1 MINRKVFVNR
11 TLNLRKIKYIGLD
24 MDHTLVRYNTVAF
37 ESLAYD
43 GMLQK
48 LVNEKGYPAEIL
60 KLKIDFSTVIRGLVI
75 DSTKGNLLKVSRHGA
90 ICGTLH
96 GTEKI
101 SFHQQQRDYQGTYV
115 DLGSD
120 DFSSIDTSFS
130 ISVAI
135 LFGQLVDL
143 KDKNLGAYPD
153 YSVVLKDIV
162 EVMDMSHRDDS
173 LKSIVRKNLGDYI
186 IQEPAVAEGLERY
199 KKHGKKI
206 FILTNSDFH
215 YTKALLDYAINPF
228 LKNHDSW
235 MDLFDYTI
243 TLARKPRFFFDK
255 LNFLKVNPED
265 GSMTNYDADLVPG
278 IYQGGCADLFEK
290 SLKIGGDD
298 ILYIGDHIYGD
309 IVRLKKDCAWRTAL
323 VVEELGEE
331 IEKMQKVKPSQD
343 KIRELMRQKTP
354 LEDQLVDLVSQEI
367 ETNVDN
373 GDKISEVQTAIA
385 QIDNQIAP
393 LIKNTQAAFNPTWG
407 EVMRAGNEESYFA
420 NQVDR
425 FADIYMPKL
434 ADLLAASPR
443 TYYRSYRRPLAHE
456 QALSLIIDD
465 PDS

>member
-1 MINRKVFVNR
+1 MNRRVFINR
-11 TLNLRKIKYIGLD
+11 TLNLRKIKCIGLD

-43 GMLQK
+43 GMLKK
-48 LVNEKGYPAEIL
+48 LVDEKQYPAEIL
-60 KLKIDFSTVIRGLVI
+60 NLKIDFNSVIRGLVI

-90 ICGTLH
+90 IRGTMH
-96 GTEKI
+96 GTKKV
-101 SFHQQQRDYQGTYV
+101 SFHQQQRDYHGTYV
-115 DLGSD
+115 DLGAD
-120 DFSSIDTSFS
+120 DFSAIDTSFS

-143 KDKNLGAYPD
+143 KSQNQSAYPE
-153 YSVVLKDIV
+153 YSVLLKDIV

-173 LKSIVRKNLGDYI
+173 LKSIVRNNLGDYI
-186 IQEPAVAEGLERY
+186 IQEPAVADGLERY

-206 FILTNSDFH
+206 FIVTNSDFH
-215 YTKALLDYAINPF
+215 YTKALLDYALNPF
-228 LKNHDSW
+228 LKEHDTW

-290 SLKIGGDD
+290 SLQVSGED

-331 IEKMQKVKPSQD
+331 ILKMQKVKPSQD
-343 KIRELMRQKTP
+343 KIRKLMQQKTP
-354 LEDQLVDLVSQEI
+354 LEEKLVDLVSDEKETGQDHANEI
-367 ETNVDN
+367 AR
-373 GDKISEVQTAIA
+373 VQDEIA
-385 QIDNQIAP
+385 QLDGQIAP
-393 LIKNTQAAFNPTWG
+393 LIKETQAAFNPTWG
-407 EVMRAGNEESYFA
+407 EIMRAGNEESYFA

-425 FADIYMPKL
+425 FADIYMPTL
-434 ADLLAASPR
+434 ADLLATSPR
-443 TYYRSYRRPLAHE
+443 SYFRAYRRPLAHE
-456 QALSLIIDD
+456 QALSLMIDD
-465 PDS
+465 PND

>member
-1 MINRKVFVNR
+1 MNNKVFVNR

-24 MDHTLVRYNTVAF
+24 MDHTLVRYKTRAF

-43 GMLQK
+43 SMLRK
-48 LVNEKGYPAEIL
+48 LVKEKNYPEEISEL
-60 KLKIDFSTVIRGLVI
+60 QFDFDAVIRGLVV
-75 DSTKGNLLKVSRHGA
+75 DSNKGNLLKVSRHGA
-90 ICGTLH
+90 IRISLH
-96 GTEKI
+96 GTQKI
-101 SFHQQQRDYQGTYV
+101 SFHQQQRDYHGTYV
-115 DLGSD
+115 DLGAP
-120 DFSSIDTSFS
+120 DFSAIDTAFS

-143 KDKNLGAYPD
+143 KDQSPGEYPD
-153 YSVVLKDIV
+153 YSILLEDII

-173 LKSIVRKNLGDYI
+173 LKSLVRKEKDKYI
-186 IQEPAVAEGLERY
+186 IQEPEVAGGLERY

-215 YTKALLDYAINPF
+215 YTKSLLDYAINPF
-228 LKNHDSW
+228 LKEHDSW

-255 LNFLKVNPED
+255 LNFLKVNPND
-265 GSMTNYDADLVPG
+265 GSMTNYDADLEPG

-331 IEKMQKVKPSQD
+331 IVKMQKVKPSQD
-343 KIRELMRQKTP
+343 KIRELMQQKTP
-354 LEDQLVDLVSQEI
+354 LETELVQLVSQEI
-367 ETNVDN
+367 EEGVSNADE
-373 GDKISEVQTAIA
+373 IARIQTAIT
-385 QIDNQIAP
+385 QIDNSIAP
-393 LIKNTQAAFNPTWG
+393 LIKETQAAFNPIWG

-425 FADIYMPKL
+425 FADIYMPTL
-434 ADLLAASPR
+434 ADLLAQSPR
-443 TYYRSYRRPLAHE
+443 SYFRSMRRPMAHE
-456 QALSLIIDD
+456 QTLSLMIEE
-465 PDS
+465 PQA

>member
-1 MINRKVFVNR
+1 MKKVFVNR

-43 GMLQK
+43 GMLKK
-48 LVNEKGYPAEIL
+48 LVDEKSYPSEIL
-60 KLKIDFSTVIRGLVI
+60 KLQIDFNHVIRGLVI

-90 ICGTLH
+90 IRGTLH
-96 GTEKI
+96 GTQKI
-101 SFHQQQRDYQGTYV
+101 SFHQQQRDYHGTYV
-115 DLGSD
+115 DLGAE
-120 DFSSIDTSFS
+120 DFSAIDTSFS

-143 KDKNLGAYPD
+143 KDQNPTQYPD
-153 YSVVLKDIV
+153 YSLLLKDIV

-186 IQEPAVAEGLERY
+186 IQEPEVALGLERY

-228 LKNHDSW
+228 LKDHADW
-235 MDLFDYTI
+235 TELFDYTI

-255 LNFLKVNPED
+255 LNFLKVNPSD

-290 SLKIGGDD
+290 SLKMGGDD

-323 VVEELGEE
+323 VVEELGDE
-331 IEKMQKVKPSQD
+331 IKKMQKVKPAQD
-343 KIRELMRQKTP
+343 QIRQLMMQKTP
-354 LEDQLVDLVSQEI
+354 LEQKLVDLVSTEI
-367 ETNVDN
+367 ELGANNSD
-373 GDKISEVQTAIA
+373 DIAKIQHEITQL
-385 QIDNQIAP
+385 DNQIAP
-393 LIKNTQAAFNPTWG
+393 LIKDTQTAFNPTWG

-434 ADLLAASPR
+434 ADLLALSPR
-443 TYYRSYRRPLAHE
+443 TYFRSYRRPLAHE
-456 QALSLIIDD
+456 QALSLMIDD